1 MKKTGGIIIVLGV
14 LVGGFFVLS
23 RYTSVLSKLPFNLG
37 KAQVSSGPFVPFLY
51 VTWDADRP
59 DPRFKL
65 PPVINPNRT
74 NGLVGSYY
82 ADVRAP
88 GAAIAELNR
97 SLQTNS
103 IVPPSNVNTKGTTVS
118 LLFKYEYGVDKKAV
132 PSSQKLF
139 YDGLGSRASFD
150 ISGTAPEIRYRTYT
164 ISSDGTKK
172 TDDFRIVLDGKDKLS
187 YDYYMD
193 GNWHHFVFVHDAQ
206 TGKKEIWVDGELPAG
221 FSKTATVIG
230 DKIDYS
236 VNAGIIY
243 YSVLGYAIQGSMDEL
258 AFYEEPLPRTMIQQL
273 QTDVLSGNHYST
285 TTSIDNSTLI
295 QGRDYTSIFDTKDF
309 HKGHAMGSVAHGAV
323 VPISIAGD
331 KTFIQQLTTYPLPR
345 YKSDHTLHRNF
356 NWADPLYAGGLFRNG
371 NGTALAS
378 TILANETELSKNWN
392 YPIMLMVCCNPRAYP
407 TVALANANPNIPTGI
422 VLFRGTF
429 RRFTEGTTTLPF
441 LPDSSYLQN
450 SDGKFINEKNELIY
464 QADGVTKVNS
474 KINRVLDPS
483 AEIVTT
489 GGYPVT
495 YDAVVKKTPVLQDFI
510 SRLTRPQKISWIQEN
525 AEDYPLYNTIIGG
538 VASPGLAADTTAL
551 AEKTANGVDWATYSA
566 QSVVKIINEGYK
578 NVLLSIQGIGTPY
591 YTEYAVD
598 GVDGTDGVGSFRKKY
613 TEIRKLNSKLSN
625 QYYSTGDFYPRTP
638 NNWYLSSGAWHGL
651 YWFSMARHTE
661 IKNGDQ
667 FFSPFISPG
676 WSGNEERNVRP
687 GQWLGLLKILVGQG
701 AEFFYTGYFN
711 DNPCYL
717 CGPTYNTDGS
727 LKQER
732 IEYPSDPKGY
742 AYQMAM
748 PAYAQAITSRVEDLF
763 RDSNLMVG
771 DFGKPTSTQTYDRY
785 AFYAGLHNRVVV
797 ARKHKTKNIF
807 LLAGTVQPYSNKIG
821 NAPFET
827 NAIITLGG
835 ATAPVTSTVPNEL
848 LKFKIRRQGSMY
860 VYDKTQ
866 NPPVFYQLDGWHEVT
881 HPDWWSRNFSFEGE
895 LFDAPDTTT
904 IKTEVPLGTLPG
916 DYTNFTSYV
925 LPSSN
930 ALQYKFIP
938 RENIQQSG
946 HIWLRA
952 RGVGQIGFKVN
963 NEVLESYR
971 IDNEDVWKWY
981 KIPTS
986 YTFNLNQENTI
997 AISSTTGN
1005 VHLDV
1010 IFVSPEASPTLVPSA
1025 PMGTFATE
1033 ITPPVTYQCS
1043 DGVDNDSDGYLD
1055 LLDPAC
1061 ANATDD
1067 SELPV
1072 DTAPV
1077 VLTQC
1082 SDTVDNDNDGYVD
1095 MNDPGCSTTTD
1106 DSELPVNAAPVSGG
1120 GGGSGG
1126 TVTPPSSGG
1135 GGGAIVSP
1143 PVTPVVTPAPTPENN
1158 ETLFERNLRIG
1169 IIGEDVKA
1177 LQSYLNEKGFIVS
1190 STGEGSPGNE
1200 IPNFGPKTRAALIKL
1215 QENYK
1220 EKILAPVNLNKGTG
1234 FFGPFSRG
1242 FVNEDIKNK

>member
-103 IVPPSNVNTKGTTVS
+103 IAPPSNVNTKGTTVS

-132 PSSQKLF
+132 PSSAKWF
-139 YDGLGSRASFD
+139 YDGLGTRAGFFIDGS
-150 ISGTAPEIRYRTYT
+150 SAPEIRFLTYT
-164 ISSDGTKK
+164 IAADGTKK
-172 TDDFRIVLDGKDKLS
+172 NDDLRVKLDGKDKLS

-206 TGKKEIWVDGELPAG
+206 TGRKEIWIDGELPVG
-221 FSKTATVIG
+221 FSKTATVVG

-236 VNAGIIY
+236 LYNGGFY
-243 YSVLGYAIQGSMDEL
+243 YSALASAIQGSMDEL
-258 AFYEEPLPRTMIQQL
+258 AFYEEPLPTTMIEQL
-273 QTDVLSGNHYST
+273 HTDVLSGNHYST
-285 TTSIDNSTLI
+285 TTSISASTLI
-295 QGRDYTSIFDTKDF
+295 QGTSYTGSFEIKDF
-309 HKGHAMGSVAHGAV
+309 HKGHALGSVAHGGV
-323 VPISIAGD
+323 VPLSIAGD

-356 NWADPLYAGGLFRNG
+356 NWADPLYAGGLFRVNSR
-371 NGTALAS
+371 GTALS
-378 TILANETELSKNWN
+378 ESITANETELSKNWT
-392 YPIMLMVCCNPRAYP
+392 YPIRLMVCCNPRAYP
-407 TVALANANPNIPTGI
+407 TVALANANPDIPTGI

-429 RRFTEGTTTLPF
+429 RRATEGTTTLPF

-450 SDGKFINEKNELIY
+450 SDGKFINEKNALVY
-464 QADGVTKVNS
+464 QEDGVTKVNS
-474 KINRVLDPS
+474 KIGRVLDPS

-495 YDAVVKKTPVLQDFI
+495 YDAVVKKTPLLQDFI

-525 AEDYPLYNTIIGG
+525 AEDYPLYNTIVNG

-566 QSVVKIINEGYK
+566 QGIVKIINEGYK
-578 NVLLSIQGIGTPY
+578 NILLSIQGMGTPY
-591 YTEYAVD
+591 YTEYAID

-613 TEIRKLNSKLSN
+613 TEIRKLNSKLNN

-638 NNWYLSSGAWHGL
+638 NNWYWASGAWHGL

-676 WSGNEERNVRP
+676 WSGNEERNIRP

-717 CGPTYNTDGS
+717 CGPTYNEDGS
-727 LKQER
+727 LDQER

-742 AYQMAM
+742 AWQMAM
-748 PAYAQAITSRVEDLF
+748 PVYAQAVTSRIEDLF
-763 RDSNLMVG
+763 RNSNLMVG

-807 LLAGTVQPYSNKIG
+807 LLAGTVQPYSNKAG
-821 NAPFET
+821 NAPLQT

-835 ATAPVTSTVPNEL
+835 ATAPATSIVPNEP

-860 VYDKTQ
+860 IYDKTQ
-866 NPPVFYQLDGWHEVT
+866 NPPVFYQLDGWHEWS
-881 HPDWWSRNFSFEGE
+881 HPDWWSRSFSIEGE
-895 LFDAPDTTT
+895 LFDAPDTAT
-904 IKTEVPLGTLPG
+904 IRTEVPLGTLPG
-916 DYTNFTSYV
+916 DYTNFTSYA

-930 ALQYKFIP
+930 ALQYKFTP

-946 HIWLRA
+946 HVWLRA

-1010 IFVSPEASPTLVPSA
+1010 IFVSFEASPTLVPSA

-1061 ANATDD
+1061 AN
-1067 SELPV
+1067 V
-1072 DTAPV
+1072 
-1077 VLTQC
+1077 
-1082 SDTVDNDNDGYVD
+1082 
-1095 MNDPGCSTTTD
+1095 TD
-1106 DSELPVNAAPVSGG
+1106 DSELPVNTAPVSGG

-1143 PVTPVVTPAPTPENN
+1143 PVTPVVTPVSTPENN
-1158 ETLFERNLRIG
+1158 KTLFERNLRIG